1 MNPPIQDGL
10 LHLRQAQLEAMR
22 LEHLWSGTDDEEQF
36 AAQDCGR
43 LATLSGYTEWVS
55 PQASTLTLGW
65 DWQLQPGMAGPRVK
79 RLGLPRTNIQ
89 VLDDSLRP
97 LPWEHNL
104 QWLADFIDRID
115 WTSPAFEAVCQQY
128 VN

>member
-1 MNPPIQDGL
+1 MTSPIQDGL
-10 LHLRQAQLEAMR
+10 LHLRQAELEALP
-22 LEHLWSGTDDEEQF
+22 LEHLWSGTDDDDLS

-55 PQASTLTLGW
+55 PQARTLTLGW
-65 DWQLQPGMAGPRVK
+65 DWQLLAGAERPRVM
-79 RLGLPRTNIQ
+79 RRGLPRTNIQ
-89 VLDDSLRP
+89 VLDESLRP

-104 QWLADFIDRID
+104 QWLAAFIDRID
-115 WTSPAFEAVCQQY
+115 WASPAFEAVCQKH